1 MTIIT
6 FSSAAVLAVAG
17 VFFLPIVNDRWDD
30 PIGISVLNEVGSLNV
45 ITKFRVDCD
54 GLAHL
59 G

>member
-30 PIGISVLNEVGSLNV
+30 PIGISVMKWG
-45 ITKFRVDCD
+45 R
-54 GLAHL
+54 
-59 G
+59 